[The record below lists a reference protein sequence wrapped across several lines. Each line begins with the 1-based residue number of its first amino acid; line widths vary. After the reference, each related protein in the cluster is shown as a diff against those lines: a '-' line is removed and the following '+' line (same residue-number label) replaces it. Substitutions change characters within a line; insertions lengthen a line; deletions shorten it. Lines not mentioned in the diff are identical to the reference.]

1 MRTTL
6 HLAAAAA
13 AAALAATPVLADDTF
28 TCVPDKV
35 SAGQQ
40 VAIKF
45 PGHPGIFG
53 GGAGGNSWVAYR
65 AGGVSG
71 RFKIKSWGPDGVE
84 IVTPKSISPG
94 PVAVDVV
101 AEGHHLPAPATAC
114 FQIVVAG
121 ALVRGPAA
129 PVAKQALTRV
139 TTLDVQCGRD
149 AKITLTGTR
158 FTPRSEEPPWG
169 SGRHIF
175 FMPMASRWH
184 IGATMVEL
192 AENDPA
198 GGEFWTAY
206 ISGLRIESSTRMDL
220 TVNECFLG
228 KAGAKARIWFPDGT
242 KSAWVGLTRPAPSR
256 EETELRRSIQ

>member
-13 AAALAATPVLADDTF
+13 AAALAATPALADDTF

-65 AGGVSG
+65 ARGVSG
-71 RFKIKSWGPDGVE
+71 RLKIRSWGADGVE
-84 IVTPKSISPG
+84 VVTPKSMAPG
-94 PVAVDVV
+94 PVGVDVV
-101 AEGHHLPAPATAC
+101 AAGHHLPGPAGAC

-121 ALVRGPAA
+121 ASIRGPAA
-129 PVAKQALTRV
+129 PVAHQALTRV
-139 TTLDVQCGRD
+139 TTLDGPCYRD
-149 AKITLTGTR
+149 ARITLTGTR
-158 FTPRSEEPPWG
+158 FIPRSEEPPWG
-169 SGRHIF
+169 SGRHIS

-192 AENDPA
+192 ADDDPA
-198 GGEFWTAY
+198 GDEFWTAY
-206 ISGLRIESSTRMDL
+206 ISGLRIRSSTMMEL
-220 TVNECFLG
+220 TVGECFVT
-228 KAGAKARIWFPDGT
+228 APGARARIWFPDGT
-242 KSAWVGLTRPAPSR
+242 KSAWVKLTRPAPSR
-256 EETELRRSIQ
+256 GENTLRRSIQ